1 MKNIIGIV
9 LILFFASCA
18 KDTIIKNQVTGAAF
32 GTSYSIIYPA
42 NEPLDYQAEIDSV
55 FGAVNKSLST
65 YIPNSD
71 ISKINAGDSTIRVDH
86 MFRDVFELSKEVYES
101 TDGYFD
107 PTVGTLVN
115 AWGFGPEEALIM
127 DPGVVDSLLHY
138 VGFNKVELN
147 KDNTISKADSGIYF
161 DFNAIAKGYAIDRL
175 AVMLSDKGQEN
186 YLIEVGGEI
195 VAKGINS
202 QKQQP
207 WVVGIDDPQATME
220 RASKLLIQLE
230 DRALASSGNYRKY
243 RIDERTGEKYVHT
256 IDPKTG
262 WTKNSNTLGV
272 TILANDCATADA
284 FATAFMAMDLDK
296 AFQLVAKRN
305 DLEAFIIYV
314 DEKGQTQQYLT
325 PGFERIVLP

>member
-1 MKNIIGIV
+1 
-9 LILFFASCA
+9 
-18 KDTIIKNQVTGAAF
+18 
-32 GTSYSIIYPA
+32 
-42 NEPLDYQAEIDSV
+42 
-55 FGAVNKSLST
+55 
-65 YIPNSD
+65 
-71 ISKINAGDSTIRVDH
+71 
-86 MFRDVFELSKEVYES
+86 
-101 TDGYFD
+101 
-107 PTVGTLVN
+107 
-115 AWGFGPEEALIM
+115 
-127 DPGVVDSLLHY
+127 
-138 VGFNKVELN
+138 
-147 KDNTISKADSGIYF
+147 
-161 DFNAIAKGYAIDRL
+161 
-175 AVMLSDKGQEN
+175 
-186 YLIEVGGEI
+186 
-195 VAKGINS
+195 
-202 QKQQP
+202 
-207 WVVGIDDPQATME
+207 VVGIDDPQATME